1 MGEGKLDKKE
11 KKMRDIYHN
20 VLVSQHLSPVV
31 STTTKTSTA
40 IDLQGY
46 NSADVLFAIG
56 LAADT
61 LSGSVY
67 WTLKLQHSDDDATYV
82 DLVVADLNSPSLT
95 VVIDASTKDRTSYS
109 FGYQG
114 NKRYLKGIAT
124 PTGTH
129 TNGTPIGVLAL
140 RSISSYSPVI

>member
-1 MGEGKLDKKE
+1 
-11 KKMRDIYHN
+11 MRDLYHN
-20 VLVSQHLSPVV
+20 VLATQHLNPVV

-46 NSADVLFAIG
+46 NSAIVLFSMG
-56 LAADT
+56 LSGDT

-67 WTLKLQHSDDDATYV
+67 WTLKLQHSDDNSTYT
-82 DLVVADLNSPSLT
+82 DLAAGDLNSSSLT
-95 VVIDASTKDRTSYS
+95 SVVNSSALDETVYN

-114 NKRYLKGIAT
+114 AKRYLKAVAT

-129 TNGTPIGVLAL
+129 TNGTPIGVVAL
-140 RSISSYSPVI
+140 RGTAVYAPVV

>member
-1 MGEGKLDKKE
+1 
-11 KKMRDIYHN
+11 MRDIYHN

-31 STTTKTSTA
+31 STATKTSTS

-46 NSADVLFAIG
+46 NSADVIFSIG

-67 WTLKLQHSDDDATYV
+67 WTLKLQHSDDDSTYA
-82 DLVVADLNSPSLT
+82 DLVAAELNSPSLT
-95 VVIDASTKDRTSYS
+95 VVVNSSSLDRTSYS

-114 NKRYLKGIAT
+114 NKRYLKAVAT

-129 TNGTPIGVLAL
+129 TNGTPIGILAL
-140 RSISSYSPVI
+140 RSTASYTPVI